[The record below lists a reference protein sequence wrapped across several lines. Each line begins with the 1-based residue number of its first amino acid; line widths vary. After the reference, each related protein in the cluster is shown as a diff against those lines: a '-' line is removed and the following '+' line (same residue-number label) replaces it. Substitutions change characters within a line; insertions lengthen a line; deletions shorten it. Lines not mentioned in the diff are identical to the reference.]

1 MRSGN
6 AGNEIQI
13 ECKQS
18 ERELAD
24 RGNPTASVRET
35 PEKHPEEFSEGEL
48 VMDINEKNGCDGKD
62 EDVPK
67 NDTGKK
73 TRQYL
78 PHSPN

>member
-13 ECKQS
+13 KCKQS

-24 RGNPTASVRET
+24 CGHATASARET
-35 PEKHPEEFSEGEL
+35 PDKHPEEFSEGEL
-48 VMDINEKNGCDGKD
+48 IMDINEKNGCDEED

-67 NDTGKK
+67 E
-73 TRQYL
+73 
-78 PHSPN
+78 